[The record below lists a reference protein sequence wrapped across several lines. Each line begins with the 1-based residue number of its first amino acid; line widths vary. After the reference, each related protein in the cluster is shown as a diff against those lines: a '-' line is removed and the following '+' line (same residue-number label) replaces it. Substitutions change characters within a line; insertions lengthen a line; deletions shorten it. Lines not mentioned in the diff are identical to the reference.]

1 MGKALD
7 VRIPWRISIMAGNG
21 RLEVRLP
28 CCSSVA
34 RTLPNSSL
42 LETLMNADVSED
54 GTSSSLLASVRS
66 GDAEAWIKLARWIG
80 PLILKW
86 CRRAGL
92 QPADGDEVAQQVF
105 TNIWRRLD
113 TFRKGAPGDSFR
125 GWVYVITRN
134 CIRDLRA
141 KRRDGPGPLPPEVS
155 VGADSADA
163 GDLQRR
169 ALQLLVQDAIA
180 RYVNDRGFKAFYRT
194 AVDGL
199 SAVEAGIELNLSPDL
214 VRQHKSRWLKRL
226 RDRLRHEFGD
236 LLD

>member
-1 MGKALD
+1 
-7 VRIPWRISIMAGNG
+7 
-21 RLEVRLP
+21 
-28 CCSSVA
+28 
-34 RTLPNSSL
+34 
-42 LETLMNADVSED
+42 MNADSSED

-66 GDAEAWIKLARWIG
+66 GSAAAWIKLARWIG

-92 QPADGDEVAQQVF
+92 QSADGDEVAQQVL
-105 TNIWRRLD
+105 TNIWRRLE
-113 TFRKGAPGDSFR
+113 TFRRDRPGDSFR

-134 CIRDLRA
+134 CIRDLQA
-141 KRRDGPGPLPPEVS
+141 QHRRGPGPLPPEVP
-155 VGADSADA
+155 VEADSADA
-163 GDLQRR
+163 NELQRR
-169 ALQLLVQDAIA
+169 ALQILVQNAIA

-199 SAVEAGIELNLSPDL
+199 SAVEAGRELNLSPDV

-226 RDRLRHEFGD
+226 RDRLRQEFGE